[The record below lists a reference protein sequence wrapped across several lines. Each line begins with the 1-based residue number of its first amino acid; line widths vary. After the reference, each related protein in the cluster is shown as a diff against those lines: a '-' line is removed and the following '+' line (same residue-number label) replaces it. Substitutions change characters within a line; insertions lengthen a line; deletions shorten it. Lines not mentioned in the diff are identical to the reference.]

1 MTQEKYWFQDLNVI
15 LDMEKINEIYPKKDM
30 SYQQK
35 TNSLVRLTLI
45 VGVVLS
51 LLNGNSNW
59 LIIPV
64 AYMTMTYVLYL
75 FRIEKV
81 NKEVKKIGPNATQ
94 KDLPKDIK
102 EKFTNVIQKDNC
114 AKISTKNPF
123 MNAMPFDNRNRNPA
137 CNVLN
142 EDKQMNIEENFN
154 KNLFRDAGDIFDKNN
169 GQRQFY
175 TMPSTT
181 YPNNRTSFANWLY
194 KTPPTC
200 KEGNGAQCV
209 ANIYHPIQRRLFAPG
224 HGSSTN

>member
-35 TNSLVRLTLI
+35 TNSLVRLTLL
-45 VGVVLS
+45 VGIVLS

-81 NKEVKKIGPNATQ
+81 NKEVKKVGPNATQ

-114 AKISTKNPF
+114 AKISTNNPF

-209 ANIYHPIQRRLFAPG
+209 ANNYHPIQRRLFAPG

>member
-35 TNSLVRLTLI
+35 TNSLVRLTLL
-45 VGVVLS
+45 VGIVLS

-114 AKISTKNPF
+114 AKISTNNPF
-123 MNAMPFDNRNRNPA
+123 MNAMPFDNRNKNPA
-137 CNVLN
+137 CDVLN

-200 KEGNGAQCV
+200 KEGNGSQCV

>member
-59 LIIPV
+59 LTIPV
-64 AYMTMTYVLYL
+64 TYMTITYVLYL

>member
-35 TNSLVRLTLI
+35 TNSLVRLTLL
-45 VGVVLS
+45 VGIVLS

-114 AKISTKNPF
+114 AKISTNNPF
-123 MNAMPFDNRNRNPA
+123 MNAMPFDNRNKNPA
-137 CNVLN
+137 CDVLN

-200 KEGNGAQCV
+200 KEGNGSQCV
-209 ANIYHPIQRRLFAPG
+209 ANLYHPIQRKLFAPG

>member
-1 MTQEKYWFQDLNVI
+1 MTQVKYWFQDLNVI

-35 TNSLVRLTLI
+35 TNSLVRLTLLI
-45 VGVVLS
+45 GIVLS
-51 LLNGNSNW
+51 LFNGNSNW

-64 AYMTMTYVLYL
+64 AYMTMTYILYL

-94 KDLPKDIK
+94 KDLPEEIK
-102 EKFTNVIQKDNC
+102 EKFSNVIKKDNC
-114 AKISTKNPF
+114 AKISTNNPF
-123 MNAMPFDNRNRNPA
+123 MNAMPFDNRNRNQA

-142 EDKQMNIEENFN
+142 EEQQMNIEEKFN
-154 KNLFRDAGDIFDKNN
+154 HNLFRDAGDIFDRNN

-175 TMPSTT
+175 TMPSTS

-200 KEGNGAQCV
+200 KEGNGAQCT
-209 ANIYHPIQRRLFAPG
+209 ANIYHPIQRKLFAPG